1 MASVDAHAS
10 HDERLLSA
18 ACHSSSLLPIFGFVV
33 PLHIWLTQRDWSRF
47 VQFHA
52 LQALLYQ
59 MAGPP
64 LIGIVFWLIFAGVFG
79 GFPGGFAL
87 RCVLALLFVAAWM
100 LYILWGILGARRV
113 LSGRDFF
120 YPLLGKWVA
129 RKLSGQ
135 KAEANRKQGA

>member
-1 MASVDAHAS
+1 MASVNAHAS

-18 ACHSSSLLPIFGFVV
+18 ACHSAALLPVFGFVM

-59 MAGPP
+59 MACPP
-64 LIGIVFWLIFAGVFG
+64 LIGGIFWLIFTGIFR

-87 RCVLALLFVAAWM
+87 RCALSLLFVAAWM
-100 LYILWGILGARRV
+100 LYILWGVRGALRV
-113 LSGRDFF
+113 LSGRDTF
-120 YPLLGKWVA
+120 YPLFGKWLA
-129 RKLSGQ
+129 RNLMDQNAQTAS
-135 KAEANRKQGA
+135 E